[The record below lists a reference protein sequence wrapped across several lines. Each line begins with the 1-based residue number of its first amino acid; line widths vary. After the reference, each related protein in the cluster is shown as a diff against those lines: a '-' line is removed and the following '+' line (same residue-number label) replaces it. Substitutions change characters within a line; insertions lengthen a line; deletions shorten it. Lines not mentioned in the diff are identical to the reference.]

1 MSDDRDA
8 ARPTPYH
15 LIFGAPAF
23 EEARF
28 ELIREQAAE
37 RRAVTPTEL
46 FMLPAAG
53 TLQREL
59 LPADADPETHRELV
73 AQMSVLLFHAF
84 RFWLHGRTVYEL
96 TESAARA
103 LVAPGPLAAG
113 WHFRAPSPAGYV
125 QLPRNLFWARVADD
139 AAPEPVDGFFWS
151 APSADEGGSAGR
163 LDILLA
169 LGVRR
174 RRPGLSLVDASVETG
189 ETLQQW
195 ADVNARPGGTDF
207 ENVLPGGELQGYHSL
222 TTMAEVLKLA
232 ARCFWRIDTGD
243 VVEAGDDAPSR
254 HVIDG

>member
-1 MSDDRDA
+1 MSDEKHA
-8 ARPTPYH
+8 PRPTPYE

-23 EEARF
+23 DETRF
-28 ELIREQAAE
+28 ELVREQAAE

-53 TLQREL
+53 MLQREL
-59 LPADADPETHRELV
+59 LPADADPATHRELV

-84 RFWLHGRTVYEL
+84 RFWLHGRTTYEL
-96 TESAARA
+96 TEPVARA
-103 LVAPGPLAAG
+103 LIVPGPLAAG
-113 WHFRAPSPAGYV
+113 WQFRAPSPAGYI

-151 APSADEGGSAGR
+151 APSADEDGSAGR
-163 LDILLA
+163 LDLLLA

-174 RRPGLSLVDASVETG
+174 GRPGLSLVAAAVEPA
-189 ETLQQW
+189 ETVQQW
-195 ADVNARPGGTDF
+195 ADVAARPGGTDF

-232 ARCFWRIDTGD
+232 ARCFWRIDTGT
-243 VVEAGDDAPSR
+243 VVEGGDDTPAR
-254 HVIDG
+254 YVVDG